1 MLGWVC
7 AVLCPPIDS
16 AGLSEARDVGI
27 FKVGNYRWEPTV
39 MSENE
44 TEFTKERWALI
55 LKNICGRRILH
66 ITDIWPKPVTIWD
79 FVFFDTSV
87 IFICVSG
94 QFVVLKMACILWR
107 CSEWLKSFFGGG
119 RGEALKCEN
128 LGGTIGDAVM
138 MKWRQVMCLC
148 KLFTDQRASYSPS
161 PLPSLQVSGECL
173 LAGHHSMSVSPN
185 ATNMF
190 HLFWNP
196 SCI

>member
-1 MLGWVC
+1 MGTNGNVREWNWIYKRKVSSYFEKYLWKTYFAYHWHLAKTCHNLG
-7 AVLCPPIDS
+7 
-16 AGLSEARDVGI
+16 
-27 FKVGNYRWEPTV
+27 
-39 MSENE
+39 
-44 TEFTKERWALI
+44 
-55 LKNICGRRILH
+55 
-66 ITDIWPKPVTIWD
+66 
-79 FVFFDTSV
+79 FFFLDTSV

-128 LGGTIGDAVM
+128 LGTIGDAVM

-161 PLPSLQVSGECL
+161 PLPGLQVSGECL